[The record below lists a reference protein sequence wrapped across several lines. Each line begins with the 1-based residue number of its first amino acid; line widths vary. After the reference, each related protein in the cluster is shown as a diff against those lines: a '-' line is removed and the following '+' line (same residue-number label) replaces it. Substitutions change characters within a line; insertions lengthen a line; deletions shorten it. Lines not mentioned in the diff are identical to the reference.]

1 MAYPMYAFRYVPPA
15 DRTVKG
21 LTVSVHNADGW
32 HTVGKITDNFRRLI
46 RGNFSPITADTVKIT
61 VTDTLGVNYA
71 KIYEVR
77 IYE

>member
-1 MAYPMYAFRYVPPA
+1 MYAFRYVPPA

-32 HTVGKITDNFRRLI
+32 HTVGKITDRLI
-46 RGNFSPITADTVKIT
+46 RVKFPPVKADEIKIT
-61 VTDTLGVNYA
+61 VTDTLGVSYA